1 MSLRQPL
8 CVPECVKQMSRLTP
22 RLCPAAFRAPSA
34 CLTGMILKHSLQKLV
49 NVVTLCPSFYTLC
62 TAVVGRP
69 IVENCLAGYNS
80 CVFAYGQTGSG
91 KTFTMLGRLPEGDIS
106 IAASFNDVS
115 RTCA

>member
-1 MSLRQPL
+1 MQ
-8 CVPECVKQMSRLTP
+8 KRLVT
-22 RLCPAAFRAPSA
+22 F
-34 CLTGMILKHSLQKLV
+34 I
-49 NVVTLCPSFYTLC
+49 TLCPSSAVLC

-115 RTCA
+115 PPCP